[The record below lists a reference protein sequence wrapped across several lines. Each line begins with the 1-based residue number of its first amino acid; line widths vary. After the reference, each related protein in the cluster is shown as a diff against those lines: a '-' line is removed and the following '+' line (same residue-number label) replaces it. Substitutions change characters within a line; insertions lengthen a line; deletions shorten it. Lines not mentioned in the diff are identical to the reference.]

1 MKSAICLPHE
11 FNDVFGSLTDEQA
24 GALIKGIFYYE
35 IQGVQPEF
43 DNGLVGDSILQF
55 AWTSHIKPKL
65 DRIAE
70 NYAAKCAKNRENV
83 AKRWQKD
90 DTTVYDRIQT
100 HTNVK
105 EIRHKYGEYQNVLLS
120 DTDYEKLKVEFPTD
134 YAERIE
140 AVSEYCKSSGKSY
153 KDYLATIRAWARR
166 DAKKNKPIKND
177 VNAGYNDALDIL
189 GLKNG

>member
-1 MKSAICLPHE
+1 MKSAVLLPYE
-11 FNDVFGSLTDEQA
+11 FKDVFDALTLEQA
-24 GALIKGIFYYE
+24 GELITAIFEYE
-35 IQGVQPEF
+35 INHKETDMDGV
-43 DNGLVGDSILQF
+43 LLF
-55 AWTSHIKPKL
+55 AWQSHIKPKL

-83 AKRWQKD
+83 AKSWAAK
-90 DTTVYDRIQT
+90 DTTVYERIPT
-100 HTNVK
+100 NTNVK

-120 DTDYEKLKVEFPTD
+120 DTDYEKLKAEFPTD
-134 YAERIE
+134 YDERIE

>member
-1 MKSAICLPHE
+1 MGQKMKSAICLPHE
-11 FNDVFGSLTDEQA
+11 FSDVFGSLTDEQA
-24 GALIKGIFYYE
+24 GQLIKAIFYYDITGE
-35 IQGVQPEF
+35 QTDLDDGV
-43 DNGLVGDSILQF
+43 LQF
-55 AWTSHIKPKL
+55 AWNSHIKPKL

-90 DTTVYDRIQT
+90 DTTVYDRIPT
-100 HTNVK
+100 NTNVK

-120 DTDYEKLKVEFPTD
+120 DTDYEKLKDEFPTD

-166 DAKKNKPIKND
+166 DAKKNKPTKND

>member
-1 MKSAICLPHE
+1 MGQKMKSAICLPHE
-11 FNDVFGSLTDEQA
+11 FSDVFGSLTDEQA
-24 GALIKGIFYYE
+24 GQLIKAIFYYDITGE
-35 IQGVQPEF
+35 QTDLDDGV
-43 DNGLVGDSILQF
+43 LQF
-55 AWTSHIKPKL
+55 AWQSHIKPKL

-83 AKRWQKD
+83 AKRWKKD
-90 DTTVYDRIQT
+90 DTNVYERIPT

-120 DTDYEKLKVEFPTD
+120 DTDYEKLKAEFPTD
-134 YAERIE
+134 YDERIE

>member
-1 MKSAICLPHE
+1 MGQKMKSAICLPHE
-11 FNDVFGSLTDEQA
+11 FSDVFGSLTDEQA
-24 GALIKGIFYYE
+24 GQLIKAIFYYDITGE
-35 IQGVQPEF
+35 QTDLDDGV
-43 DNGLVGDSILQF
+43 LQF
-55 AWTSHIKPKL
+55 AWNSHIKPKL

-83 AKRWQKD
+83 AKRWAAK
-90 DTTVYDRIQT
+90 DTTVYERIPT
-100 HTNVK
+100 NTNVK

-120 DTDYEKLKVEFPTD
+120 DTDYEKLKDEFPTD

-166 DAKKNKPIKND
+166 DAKKSKPTKND

>member
-1 MKSAICLPHE
+1 MKSAVLLPYE
-11 FNDVFGSLTDEQA
+11 FKDVFDALTLEQA
-24 GALIKGIFYYE
+24 GELITAIFEYE
-35 IQGVQPEF
+35 INHKETDMDGV
-43 DNGLVGDSILQF
+43 LLF
-55 AWTSHIKPKL
+55 AWQSHIKPKL

-83 AKRWQKD
+83 AKRWAAK
-90 DTTVYDRIQT
+90 DTTVYERIQT
-100 HTNVK
+100 NTNVK

-120 DTDYEKLKVEFPTD
+120 DTDYEKLKDEFPTD

-166 DAKKNKPIKND
+166 DAKKNKPTKND

>member
-11 FNDVFGSLTDEQA
+11 FSDVFGSLTDEQA
-24 GALIKGIFYYE
+24 GQLIKAIFYYDITGE
-35 IQGVQPEF
+35 QT
-43 DNGLVGDSILQF
+43 DLDDSVLQF
-55 AWTSHIKPKL
+55 AWNSHIKPKL

-83 AKRWQKD
+83 AKRWAAK
-90 DTTVYDRIQT
+90 DTTVYERIPT
-100 HTNVK
+100 NTNVK

-120 DTDYEKLKVEFPTD
+120 DTDYEKLKDEFPTD

>member
-1 MKSAICLPHE
+1 MGQKMKSAICLPHE
-11 FNDVFGSLTDEQA
+11 FSDVFGSLTDEQA
-24 GALIKGIFYYE
+24 GQLIKAIFYYDITGE
-35 IQGVQPEF
+35 QTDLDDGV
-43 DNGLVGDSILQF
+43 LQF
-55 AWTSHIKPKL
+55 AWNSHIKPKL

-83 AKRWQKD
+83 AKRWAAK
-90 DTTVYDRIQT
+90 DTTVYERIPT
-100 HTNVK
+100 NTNVK

-120 DTDYEKLKVEFPTD
+120 DTDYEKLKDEFPTD

-166 DAKKNKPIKND
+166 DAKKNKPTKND

>member
-1 MKSAICLPHE
+1 MGQKMKSAICLPHE
-11 FNDVFGSLTDEQA
+11 FSDVFGSLTDEQA
-24 GALIKGIFYYE
+24 GQLIKAIFYYDITGE
-35 IQGVQPEF
+35 QTDLDDGV
-43 DNGLVGDSILQF
+43 LQF
-55 AWTSHIKPKL
+55 AWNSHIKPKL

-83 AKRWQKD
+83 AKRWATK
-90 DTTVYDRIQT
+90 DTTVYERIPT
-100 HTNVK
+100 NTNVK

-120 DTDYEKLKVEFPTD
+120 DTDYEKLKDEFPTD

-166 DAKKNKPIKND
+166 DAKKSKPTKND
-177 VNAGYNDALDIL
+177 VNAGYNDALNIL

>member
-1 MKSAICLPHE
+1 MGQKMKSAICLPHE
-11 FNDVFGSLTDEQA
+11 FSDVFGSLTDEQA
-24 GALIKGIFYYE
+24 GQLIKAIFYYDITGE
-35 IQGVQPEF
+35 QTDLDDGV
-43 DNGLVGDSILQF
+43 LQF
-55 AWTSHIKPKL
+55 AWNSHIKPKL

-83 AKRWQKD
+83 AKRWAAKD
-90 DTTVYDRIQT
+90 TNVYERIPT
-100 HTNVK
+100 NTNVK

-120 DTDYEKLKVEFPTD
+120 DTDYEKLKDEFPTD

-166 DAKKNKPIKND
+166 DAKKNKPTKND
-177 VNAGYNDALDIL
+177 VNAGYNQALSIL
-189 GLKNG
+189 GIKNG